1 MKSAPTR
8 IARAVSIAALT
19 GVVLSTGACGD
30 EGAEIRTRCDGPN
43 MIYEAW
49 VDEPGDIGLEFRE
62 LYVVANDPRCVPA
75 SPTPTTSQPTTPQPT
90 TS

>member
-1 MKSAPTR
+1 MKPTP
-8 IARAVSIAALT
+8 ARAVLAAVLVSACMGALT
-19 GVVLSTGACGD
+19 ACA
-30 EGAEIRTRCDGPN
+30 EEHREIRTRCDGPN

-75 SPTPTTSQPTTPQPT
+75 SPTPTTTSQPTTPQPT